1 MPPRV
6 LLPIVTLSVAAAL
19 STLPHPPSLCVTEP
33 ALSP

>member
-6 LLPIVTLSVAAAL
+6 LLPILIISVATAL
-19 STLPHPPSLCVTEP
+19 ATLPHPPSLYVTEP